1 MERKTFPG
9 TLDSLA
15 DIRQVAKEEAQRVGL
30 SKKAAYNLMLAVDE
44 IATNIIVHGYEE
56 AGRSGSIDVV
66 TDVADGQLILTL
78 EDDAT
83 PFDPLQ
89 RDLPGEET
97 FTRPLEERPIGGM
110 GIYLTVNGIDEFR
123 YEFVNNRNR
132 NIFISRIGEQ

>member
-30 SKKAAYNLMLAVDE
+30 SKKAAYNLMLAIDE

-56 AGRSGSIDVV
+56 AGRSGSVDVV
-66 TDVADGQLILTL
+66 TEVADGQLILTL

-89 RDLPGEET
+89 RGLPGEET
-97 FTRPLEERPIGGM
+97 FTQPLEERPIGGM
-110 GIYLTVNGIDEFR
+110 GIYLTINGIDEFR

-132 NIFISRIGEQ
+132 NIFISRIGEK

>member
-15 DIRQVAKEEAQRVGL
+15 DIRQVAQEEAQRVGL
-30 SKKAAYNLMLAVDE
+30 SKKTTYKLVLAIDE

-56 AGRSGSIDVV
+56 AGRSGSIDVISEA
-66 TDVADGQLILTL
+66 TDEQLMLTL
-78 EDDAT
+78 EDDAE

-110 GIYLTVNGIDEFR
+110 GIFLTINGIDEFR

-132 NIFISRIGEQ
+132 NIFITKVGDK